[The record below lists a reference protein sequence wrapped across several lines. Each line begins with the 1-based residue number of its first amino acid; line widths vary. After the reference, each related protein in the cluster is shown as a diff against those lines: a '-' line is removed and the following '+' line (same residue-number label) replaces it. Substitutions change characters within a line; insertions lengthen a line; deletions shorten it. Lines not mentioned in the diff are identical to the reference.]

1 MNHLQKCFLEVKMN
15 IVSIADKYINKIFNH
30 EKKKTYL

>member
-1 MNHLQKCFLEVKMN
+1 MNHPQKCYLKARKS
-15 IVSIADKYINKIFNH
+15 IVSIADKYINKTFNH